1 MEIIKF
7 NPTYVANIDG
17 YKVET
22 PSGWMNF
29 DGIDIM
35 GEYFI
40 LRLEFEN
47 GYWIEC
53 SENHKFFKNNYE
65 IVTAKD
71 IKLND
76 VVLSNKGDIKLINK
90 IDTGRIEYV
99 YDLIEV
105 DGGHKYYTNGIVSSN
120 CQFVSFDMTLINPM
134 FLKDMHPGIVVEKI
148 GEIRFYKEIEPN
160 KIYVIGV
167 DPALGVGGNPTAI
180 EVFCLPE
187 MEQVAEWTHNKSPIP
202 TQVRVLYEICNT
214 IYNRLKKHP
223 NQVGEPEIY
232 WSLENNTYGES
243 WINGIMDIG
252 EDRFRGEFISE
263 LRSIGHGVV
272 RRQKG
277 FNTNTKTKATSCAK
291 LKSLVEN
298 GKMIINSL
306 ALITEL
312 KFFVSQGQSFAAKT
326 GETDDLVSATLIV
339 VRIVEMLRTWDTDI
353 NSRLKDNSNN
363 GEFEVV
369 EIEPM
374 YVSVLF

>member
-1 MEIIKF
+1 MEIIDCNTFIPNKE
-7 NPTYVANIDG
+7 G

-22 PSGWMNF
+22 PDGWLDF
-29 DGIDIM
+29 AGIDVM

-65 IVTAKD
+65 IITAKD
-71 IKLND
+71 IKID
-76 VVLSNKGDIKLINK
+76 DIVLSDQGEIKLIEK
-90 IDTGRIEYV
+90 IDTGRIERV

-105 DGGHKYYTNGIVSSN
+105 DNTHRYFTNGVVSSN
-120 CQFVSFDMTLINPM
+120 CRFVSFDMTLINPM
-134 FLKDMHPGIVVEKI
+134 FLSDMQPGLVVEKV
-148 GEIRFYKEIEPN
+148 GEIRFFKEIEPN

-187 MEQVAEWTHNKSPIP
+187 MEQVAEWTHNKTPIP
-202 TQVRVLYEICNT
+202 TQVRVLYEMCN
-214 IYNRLKKHP
+214 IMYNRMRNHP
-223 NQVGEPEIY
+223 NQIGEPEIY
-232 WSLENNTYGES
+232 FSLENNTYGES
-243 WINGIMDIG
+243 FINGISDIG
-252 EDRFRGEFISE
+252 EDKFKAEFISE
-263 LRSIGHGVV
+263 QRSSGHGVV

-277 FNTNTKTKATSCAK
+277 FNTNVKSKATSCAK
-291 LKSLVEN
+291 LKSLIEN
-298 GKMIINSL
+298 GKMIVNSL

-312 KFFVSQGQSFAAKT
+312 KFFVSQGQSFAAKS

-353 NSRLKDNSNN
+353 NARLRDS
-363 GEFEVV
+363 GGFEEVPD
-369 EIEPM
+369 IEPM